1 MSGRR
6 WPRRVERW
14 LERVVRLVPP
24 GEGAHVREELERLYA
39 SRLERD
45 GEAAAYRRLRRE
57 VLAFV
62 PGAVRQRLRSAGQAL
77 STTWDDVVRSGRGL
91 VRAPGFAGVV
101 VATLGVGIGAAAL
114 VFTVVDG
121 VLLSPL
127 PYAEPERLVDVWGAM
142 TRGELSEIR
151 SRTRTLVSARG
162 YFDNGAGVNLEVGGQ
177 AYRLP
182 TSYIEPGLFAMLGAR
197 PLLGRL
203 FDASESEPGR
213 TQVTILG
220 EGLWRSVFASDP
232 GILGRTVTLDG
243 RPYRVVG
250 VLPSSWRFPDPAD
263 RLWLPLDWDPAA
275 AGPFWGSG
283 GIRVIGRLAPG
294 RSAAAAQEE
303 LRDFAPAISEANPVW
318 TPAPGYREQALVTPL
333 RDALVSN
340 VRRTLLVLFGAVA
353 LVLLVVC
360 VNVSSLLVARAL
372 ERGRL
377 VAVRAALGASRAR
390 VTREALAESGLL
402 GVAGAALGVLLARGG
417 LALLRP
423 SLIGRLP
430 RAAELHLNGG
440 VLALAVAAGL
450 ATGVVAGIVPAFRA
464 AQRDPGD
471 ALRTGGRGGG
481 PGVRRRRLSR
491 LLVGFQVAAA
501 VVLVAGALLLTR
513 TLAAVGAVDP
523 GFRTDG
529 LLTAE
534 VTFPADRPGDAAAYD
549 ALLTR
554 IRAVPGV
561 RDAAAAG
568 TVPFGP
574 LREAYATFIE
584 GVTTDPNDLPS
595 IDADRVSPAY
605 FDVMGIPLVEGRTFT
620 ATDHD
625 DAPLVAIIDERMS
638 NAYWPGGSAVG
649 HRIRFPWVGAPW
661 LEIVG
666 VVGSVADDDVTAP
679 GRPRWYMPLAQH
691 ATPNLTLVITSSL
704 PGAAVMAGVRRAV
717 ADVDPRLPVS
727 HEAAYADLLGD
738 AASRTR
744 ITARVLLAFALATL
758 LLGGL
763 GVFGLCAQAVRE
775 RRREIGVRMALGAAS
790 SSIGVGVVR
799 EGLRV
804 VGPAAIAG
812 LALAAA
818 GTRTLGGLLYG
829 VAPLDPLTFAA
840 VPLVILAAALLAVWI
855 PAHRAAR
862 VDPVESLREG

>member
-1 MSGRR
+1 MASRR

-14 LERVVRLVPP
+14 LERVVRLVPR
-24 GEGAHVREELERLYA
+24 GEGTHVRIELERLYA

-62 PGAVRQRLRSAGQAL
+62 PGVLTRRLRAAGQVL
-77 STTWDDVVRSGRGL
+77 SSTRDDVARSA
-91 VRAPGFAGVV
+91 RALARSPGFTAVV

-121 VLLSPL
+121 VLLRPL
-127 PYAEPERLVDVWGAM
+127 PYPEPDRLVDVWGAM
-142 TRGELSEIR
+142 TRGELAEIR
-151 SRTRTLVSARG
+151 SRTRTLVDARG
-162 YFDNGAGVNLEVGGQ
+162 YFDNGAGVNLEVGGE
-177 AYRLP
+177 ALRLA

-213 TQVTILG
+213 TRVAILG
-220 EGLWRSVFASDP
+220 EGLWRSAFAGDA
-232 GILGRTVTLDG
+232 GVIGRSITLDG

-250 VLPSSWRFPDPAD
+250 VLRSSWRFPDPAD
-263 RLWLPLDWDPAA
+263 RLWLPLEWNPAA

-294 RSAAAAQEE
+294 RSVAAAQEE
-303 LRDFAPAISEANPVW
+303 LHDFAPAIAEANPVW
-318 TPAPGYREQALVTPL
+318 TPSPGFREQATVTPL
-333 RDALVSN
+333 RDSLVSN

-360 VNVSSLLVARAL
+360 VNVSSLLVARSL

-402 GVAGAALGVLLARGG
+402 GVAGAALGVALARGG

-430 RAAELHLNGG
+430 RAAELELNGG
-440 VLALAVAAGL
+440 VLTLAVGAGL
-450 ATGVVAGIVPAFRA
+450 TAGFLAGVVPAFRA
-464 AQRDPGD
+464 AHRDPGD

-481 PGVRRRRLSR
+481 PGVRRRRISR
-491 LLVGFQVAAA
+491 LLVGGQVAAA
-501 VVLVAGALLLTR
+501 VVLVTGALLLVR

-529 LLTAE
+529 LLTAQ
-534 VTFPADRPGDAAAYD
+534 VTFPADRPGDAATFD
-549 ALLTR
+549 ALLAR

-605 FDVMGIPLVEGRTFT
+605 FDVMGIPLIAGRAFT
-620 ATDHD
+620 AADRE
-625 DAPLVAIIDERMS
+625 DASLVAIVDERMA
-638 NAYWPGGSAVG
+638 NAYWPDGSAVG
-649 HRIRFPWVGAPW
+649 HRIRFPWAGAPW

-666 VVGSVADDDVTAP
+666 VVGSVSDDDVTAP
-679 GRPRWYMPLAQH
+679 GRPRWYLPLAQH
-691 ATPNLTLVITSSL
+691 PTPNLTLVIASSL
-704 PGAAVMAGVRRAV
+704 PGAAVMPGVRRAV
-717 ADVDPRLPVS
+717 AGVDPRLPVS
-727 HEAAYADLLGD
+727 HEMAYANLLGN
-738 AASRTR
+738 AASRTC
-744 ITARVLLAFALATL
+744 ITAHVLLAFAFATL
-758 LLGGL
+758 LLGCL
-763 GVFGLCAQAVRE
+763 GVYGLAAHAVRE
-775 RRREIGVRMALGAAS
+775 RRREIGVRMALGAAA
-790 SSIGVGVVR
+790 SSIGMAVVK
-799 EGLRV
+799 EGLLV
-804 VGPAAIAG
+804 VAPAALAG

-818 GTRTLGGLLYG
+818 GTRALAGLLYG

-855 PAHRAAR
+855 PARRALR
-862 VDPVESLREG
+862 VDPVESLREA